1 MVHTKINRK
10 IENSTPCNI
19 VTHKDFNVKLGTRDC
34 VQLLGRIGPVGA
46 SPKRNI
52 THCDFCYPVFFLA
65 HAPRSNR
72 RTDSY
77 AEWLKRRVSAKGRSF
92 GGGVMAMGNVIWGN
106 MLKNTPKRGMNRQFQ
121 AKTPKSIHRNIS
133 GTITQTNKRFEDRV
147 QTTKRTSW
155 VVRHYPKANTT
166 WLMADILK
174 IDLIFDIWFD
184 ISAVDDPIWMKFG
197 SPMQNNAP
205 ITAK

>member
-92 GGGVMAMGNVIWGN
+92 GGGGGVMAMGNVIWGN

-133 GTITQTNKRFEDRV
+133 GTINL
-147 QTTKRTSW
+147 TK
-155 VVRHYPKANTT
+155 
-166 WLMADILK
+166 
-174 IDLIFDIWFD
+174 
-184 ISAVDDPIWMKFG
+184 
-197 SPMQNNAP
+197 
-205 ITAK
+205 